1 MSELYGVSVDYLLPP
16 AHVIPGTIT
25 EKPLRRD
32 ELAAYDIVWV
42 EPVSMDSHLRMELR
56 GWYHVKNRFVE
67 NEVGQRFYFDFY
79 DIKWLTFANGPEVL

>member
-1 MSELYGVSVDYLLPP
+1 M
-16 AHVIPGTIT
+16 AKAA
-25 EKPLRRD
+25 EKRKRGKEKL
-32 ELAAYDIVWV
+32 EFVQEYDIVWV

-79 DIKWLTFANGPEVL
+79 DIKWLAFTNGPETRYTNGPEAK